1 MWQLPTNSTFEV
13 AKPSNWQDDE
23 ASKRL
28 FGIELNHHKT
38 PIEAACAVFKDD
50 TSKALWAS
58 QHWLTDPVVLAA
70 KGEHNQ
76 REQAKLLDRDE
87 LSHRLLIFAE
97 EKDPTGRFYISEGKD
112 RLKAYELYAK
122 VNGFIDKPENPNGP
136 SIINEMK
143 VIFVKPANENQ
154 KTIEHEEQQPVNSLP
169 VNLKLVSAS

>member
-1 MWQLPTNSTFEV
+1 MWQLPSDTTFEV
-13 AKPSNWQDDE
+13 LPPSNWQNDE

-38 PIEAACAVFKDD
+38 PFEAACAVFKDD

-58 QHWLTDPVVLAA
+58 QNWLFDPIVIEAKSAYNLA
-70 KGEHNQ
+70 Q
-76 REQAKLLDRDE
+76 PAKLLDRE
-87 LSHRLLIFAE
+87 ALSHRLLTFAE

-112 RLKAYELYAK
+112 RLKAYEIYAK
-122 VNGFIDKPENPNGP
+122 INGFIDKPTDNLP

-143 VIFVKPANENQ
+143 LIFVKPANENQ
-154 KTIEHEEQQPVNSLP
+154 KTIEHEEQSVSSLP